1 MSDNSTIITKFLLQY
16 PSILFNKNNFYKI
29 IPTPS
34 MTKVE
39 KLNTLT
45 RLVIYI
51 MILYLLF
58 STNYKYTYLFIII
71 IIILISINYLNNKK
85 IINTFINDL
94 DKNITKNNLMNID
107 VLTHMQSSE
116 TISPYVADGI
126 AHEQDTGTISSDN
139 LSLYDRLSR
148 RLRRDAQHPC
158 SSPHIADDLAP
169 EQGSGAISPHIAD
182 DNKISDNKLQ
192 NYFNNENIDNSLYGN
207 FFDRQFYIMPSTTIP
222 NDQTGFAKWLYTLPE
237 TCKENQKYCIK
248 YENLKYIK

>member
-107 VLTHMQSSE
+107 VLTPIQGS
-116 TISPYVADGI
+116 
-126 AHEQDTGTISSDN
+126 GTISSYVANVPLGTHD
-139 LSLYDRLSR
+139 DRIPVQDSEVI
-148 RLRRDAQHPC
+148 
-158 SSPHIADDLAP
+158 SSYIADD
-169 EQGSGAISPHIAD
+169 D
-182 DNKISDNKLQ
+182 KISDINIKLQ